1 MRARTTTH
9 TTTQRGHAVERA
21 SARVREES
29 VMARARVRALIHMQ
43 HIYTCHIYRGE
54 SEIGARTR

>member
-1 MRARTTTH
+1 M
-9 TTTQRGHAVERA
+9 ERA